1 MKIEKGRIVETT
13 FHEKILRIL
22 KQYFYLNL
30 TTSKRLEIHG
40 GRNRKFR

>member
-1 MKIEKGRIVETT
+1 MKMEKGRIVETT

-30 TTSKRLEIHG
+30 TASKRLEIHG